1 MFSFH
6 GSKSNTILRIFLTI
20 SAKFNIKKVY
30 FLTETFEMMQQC
42 MQTIQYLKPVIM
54 YILSKLMNL
63 LICILF
69 IMNESWLDV
78 TKNQRTL

>member
-1 MFSFH
+1 M
-6 GSKSNTILRIFLTI
+6 
-20 SAKFNIKKVY
+20 
-30 FLTETFEMMQQC
+30 ETFEMMQQY

-63 LICILF
+63 LIFILF

>member
-1 MFSFH
+1 M
-6 GSKSNTILRIFLTI
+6 LRIFLTI

-69 IMNESWLDV
+69 IMNESWVDV